1 MAYLASNLDI
11 LTFSLAKLRG
21 GTVEPAG
28 TGQCG
33 LGSVALREGGPV
45 LGHWCTGRLMRQ
57 GMGGKWRWGWDGGAD
72 EMDHFEIY
80 ILGGWDLRRISEIFA
95 DSFLTLLYYV
105 DDYRTAYTLN
115 DAIQELQTLFHQWS
129 WRGF

>member
-1 MAYLASNLDI
+1 VTFFLAFYLAFTLNFYVAYLASNLDI

-45 LGHWCTGRLMRQ
+45 LGH
-57 GMGGKWRWGWDGGAD
+57 
-72 EMDHFEIY
+72 
-80 ILGGWDLRRISEIFA
+80 
-95 DSFLTLLYYV
+95 
-105 DDYRTAYTLN
+105 
-115 DAIQELQTLFHQWS
+115 
-129 WRGF
+129 

>member
-1 MAYLASNLDI
+1 
-11 LTFSLAKLRG
+11 
-21 GTVEPAG
+21 
-28 TGQCG
+28 
-33 LGSVALREGGPV
+33 
-45 LGHWCTGRLMRQ
+45 MRQ
-57 GMGGKWRWGWDGGAD
+57 GMGVKWRRGWDGGAD
-72 EMDHFEIY
+72 EMVHIEIY